1 MKSNAPSHSIS
12 NQQVRISIDDIFVQ
26 AQQCMASGEW
36 EKGMFWFQ
44 QGLQQAHQSAGGW
57 HNLGVCLFALGR
69 AKEAIESCARALSLN
84 AGMWQSR
91 LVMGRAY
98 KLLADPV
105 SADLQLEAVL
115 ASNPNNGQA
124 MVDRADLML
133 NVFGQ
138 PLLASQMVE
147 SLLQSPEYSQD
158 AQLTQLMAGLY
169 DRDVSA
175 EIHNQKIINFS
186 RQSLCFS
193 EEEKSL
199 HPWTLLARPHEKI
212 LPFHPQWQPIAG
224 RKRPKV
230 GLISPLFH
238 ASPVYFLTIA
248 SWIKVA
254 KRCDIVIFN
263 RGHTNNWATDE
274 FKKIAVEWQDVQEMD
289 SLKLA
294 NQIWESQLD
303 VLYDLGGW
311 MDPIALKALSVKPA
325 RHLFKWVGGQSV
337 TTGLD
342 SVDGWI
348 GDEWQSPISS
358 QHLYTE
364 PLINIDGGYASY
376 TPPSYLPKPSITK
389 RNEPVIFSNPAKL
402 SRAFMSYLKT
412 IPGKKCFVH
421 QQFKYE
427 RTKAHVLSFLDD
439 SEAEFI
445 CPTSHKDALTL
456 LGQHRVMLDT
466 FPYSSG
472 LTAREAMAMGVEVKG
487 RSGVLFCERHT
498 FSLNF

>member
-1 MKSNAPSHSIS
+1 MSDEIALLQRAQLAMHEGRWHEGAELFQLACSQNTNNAAL
-12 NQQVRISIDDIFVQ
+12 F
-26 AQQCMASGEW
+26 
-36 EKGMFWFQ
+36 
-44 QGLQQAHQSAGGW
+44 
-57 HNLGVCLFALGR
+57 HNLGVCLFALGQ
-69 AKEAIESCARALSLN
+69 AKPALDSCERALNLN
-84 AGMWQSR
+84 SGLWQSR
-91 LVMGRAY
+91 LVKARAY
-98 KLLADPV
+98 KLLGDPEGADNE
-105 SADLQLEAVL
+105 LQAVL
-115 ASNPNNGQA
+115 VNQPNNQQVI
-124 MVDRADLML
+124 VDRADLML
-133 NVFGQ
+133 NVFGS

-147 SLLQSPEYSQD
+147 PLLHSDEYAQD

-169 DRDVSA
+169 DRDESA
-175 EIHNQKIINFS
+175 QVHNQKIIDFS
-186 RQSLCFS
+186 KHSLRLS
-193 EEEKSL
+193 DEEQTVYTWILLPRANEKV
-199 HPWTLLARPHEKI
+199 

-248 SWIKVA
+248 SWIKMA
-254 KRCDIVIFN
+254 KQSDIVIFN

-289 SLKLA
+289 ALKLA

-325 RHLFKWVGGQSV
+325 RHMFKWVGGQSV

-342 SVDGWI
+342 SFDGWI

-364 PLINIDGGYASY
+364 PLINIAGGYASY
-376 TPPSYLPKPSITK
+376 TPPSYLPKSSITK
-389 RNEPVIFSNPAKL
+389 RDEPVIFSNPAKL

-421 QQFKYE
+421 QQFKYQ
-427 RTKAHVLSFLDD
+427 RTKDHVLSFLDE
-439 SEAEFI
+439 SEVEFI

-487 RSGVLFCERHT
+487 KSGVLFCERHT
-498 FSLNF
+498 AVFSK